1 MISLKSGKKS
11 VILQRFFI
19 SGIMRNVLKFVDF
32 RPKFFTCLK
41 DYNKQKFSQ
50 DALAGLITGIVA
62 LPLAIAFGIASG
74 VSPQEG
80 IITAIVAGFIIS
92 LLGGSKVQIGGPTGA
107 FIVIIY
113 GIVSNPA
120 YGLPG
125 LTIATILAGVLLV
138 LMGVFKLG
146 TVIKF
151 IPYPIIIG
159 FTAGIAVTI
168 FTTQMGDV
176 FGLKQSVIDPL
187 TGDVVIDPETGGTL
201 MAPLKT
207 PGDFIGKWICYFEHF
222 ETFNLWNFV
231 IAIASVL
238 IIIFSPKVVGKVPG
252 LNKIPG
258 SLYAIILMTFVVLAM
273 KHLMGIDGIDTIGD
287 RYEIEAK
294 LPEMVVPTITYDMVR
309 NLMPIAFTIA
319 ILGAIESLLSAAVAD
334 GVIGDRH
341 NSNTELIGQGVANI
355 LCPMFGGIPATGAIA
370 RTMTNINNG
379 GRTPVAGIVHAVVL
393 LLILLVLMPYAN
405 YIPMAC
411 LAGVLIIVSYNMSGW
426 RTCRALMHNPKSDV
440 SVLIVTFLLTVIF
453 DLTVAIE
460 FGLILAAL
468 LLFRRVA
475 STSHISLLNGEVSL
489 SEDTD
494 IRTSNADID
503 NLHIPDGVQVYEIDG
518 PFFFGIAN
526 KFDELAA
533 TSMFQS
539 EMRPEVRII
548 RMRKVPFVDATGLH
562 NLELFVQKSHQ
573 DNMHVILSGVR
584 PEVMRVIEHTS
595 LFQEVGKENIYDHI
609 NGALARAREVV
620 GDPEKHHRKN
630 NK

>member
-1 MISLKSGKKS
+1 
-11 VILQRFFI
+11 
-19 SGIMRNVLKFVDF
+19 MRNVLKFVDF

-41 DYNKQKFSQ
+41 DYNQQKFSQ

-187 TGDVVIDPETGGTL
+187 TGDVVIDPETGATL

-231 IAIASVL
+231 VAIASVL

-258 SLYAIILMTFVVLAM
+258 SLYAIILMTLVVLAL
-273 KHLMGIDGIDTIGD
+273 KNLMGIEGIDTIGD

-294 LPEMVVPTITYDMVR
+294 LPDMVVPTITYDMVR

-379 GRTPVAGIVHAVVL
+379 GRTPVDGIVHAVVL

-453 DLTVAIE
+453 DLTIAIE

-489 SEDTD
+489 SDDTD
-494 IRTSNADID
+494 IASGSLEID
-503 NLHIPDGVQVYEIDG
+503 HLHIPDGVQVYEIDG

-533 TSMFQS
+533 TSMFETQ
-539 EMRPEVRII
+539 MTPEVRII

-573 DNMHVILSGVR
+573 DHMHVILSGVR

-595 LFQEVGKENIYDHI
+595 LYKEVGEKNIYDNI
-609 NGALARAREVV
+609 NSALARAREVV
-620 GDPEKHHRKN
+620 EDPETHHRKYA
-630 NK
+630 K